1 MEWKNWICPLLKKEF
16 APSLSSS
23 IFCSRSEICVEWYF
37 HFVFGRGQLTISVIL
52 VTQPVVRWV
61 DEVVVARWT
70 RMKNTP
76 LWNRGLIPPRL
87 WSIVIWNFSRFEK
100 RVDESECAL
109 SLLSSPLSLSVRGT
123 RGSLEGNG
131 YSAALKELTR
141 GVPFDR
147 MRWSA
152 RAPCHPWL
160 WWLFL
165 FFKSWMEDFWGI
177 FDFQSHVSI
186 HLCGEIGKERIEER
200 IDQPIFSTCANA
212 WRSNELR

>member
-1 MEWKNWICPLLKKEF
+1 MEWKNWICPLLKKDF

-70 RMKNTP
+70 RVKNTP
-76 LWNRGLIPPRL
+76 LWNPHPPQV

-109 SLLSSPLSLSVRGT
+109 SLLSLCLSVELE
-123 RGSLEGNG
+123 GSLEGNG
-131 YSAALKELTR
+131 YSTALKELTR

-165 FFKSWMEDFWGI
+165 FFKSWMENFWGI
-177 FDFQSHVSI
+177 FNCTSQFI
-186 HLCGEIGKERIEER
+186 YGEIGKERIEER

>member
-1 MEWKNWICPLLKKEF
+1 MRWSSRVEHAWK
-16 APSLSSS
+16 
-23 IFCSRSEICVEWYF
+23 
-37 HFVFGRGQLTISVIL
+37 
-52 VTQPVVRWV
+52 
-61 DEVVVARWT
+61 
-70 RMKNTP
+70 TP
-76 LWNRGLIPPRL
+76 LWNLHPPQV

-165 FFKSWMEDFWGI
+165 FFKSWMENFWGI
-177 FDFQSHVSI
+177 FNCTSQFI
-186 HLCGEIGKERIEER
+186 YGEIGKERIEER